1 MRERPTLQD
10 IAAKV
15 GVSLTT
21 VSQTL
26 NNKGAV
32 SRKTRTRVL
41 KAAEAL
47 GYQQR
52 VAVAPRLN
60 AQMTSVAMV
69 VKHDPDASK
78 PTNPFHY
85 DIIKGIEKQCRALG
99 LDLRYTSV
107 DVDENSRT
115 LEVPD
120 ILDNR
125 DVHGVLMVGAV
136 VEDGASFLGA
146 VGDRPLVF
154 VNGYLRGAPY
164 DRVGIDNR
172 SGAYDATRYLLEQGH
187 RKIGFVG
194 GGKGTH
200 PSIGERREGYQGA
213 LEEAD
218 SDDKPRFADS
228 LILRPDFAEPAA
240 HTLLADNPE
249 ITAVVAA
256 SDNVAMG
263 VMKAA
268 AALGL
273 RLPEDLSLVGFDNL
287 SAVRHLSPPLTTMN
301 IDKGY
306 MGALAVRHLYDSPV
320 FPERPATTL
329 LVRPD
334 LVVRASVSERG

>member
-1 MRERPTLQD
+1 MRERATLRD
-10 IAAKV
+10 IASRV

-32 SRKTRTRVL
+32 SQKTRTRVL

-52 VAVAPRLN
+52 VVVAPRLN

-85 DIIKGIEKQCRALG
+85 DIIKGVEKQCRALG

-115 LEVPD
+115 LELPD
-120 ILDNR
+120 ILANR

-136 VEDGASFLGA
+136 VEDGPGFLEA

-172 SGAYDATRYLLEQGH
+172 SGAFDATKYLTEQGH

-194 GGKGTH
+194 GGEGTH
-200 PSIGERREGYQGA
+200 PSIGERREGYRLA
-213 LEEAD
+213 LLEAGIA
-218 SDDKPRFADS
+218 PPYFADS

-240 HTLLADNPE
+240 HSLLSEEPG
-249 ITAVVAA
+249 ISAVVAA
-256 SDNVAMG
+256 SDNAAMG

-268 AALGL
+268 ASLGL

-287 SAVRHLSPPLTTMN
+287 SAVRHLSPPLTTIN
-301 IDKGY
+301 IDKAY

-320 FPERPATTL
+320 FPERPSTTL
-329 LVRPD
+329 LVRPN
-334 LVVRASVSERG
+334 LVVRSSVRERG